1 MGQKTILIPIY
12 NGIRARNFFR
22 TDTYRE
28 LAADKNMRVVIVIP
42 PAKYDFYRKEFQDEN
57 VLFEPYELISE
68 PWFGR
73 VLYDFAFNLLDTN
86 TMRYKQ
92 WLEYLRS
99 GKRNLGRFIIKR
111 VLNRTLAPIPWT
123 KYVVRFFDRFVPLD
137 RHIVGLLDRYKP
149 DLVVIPDIVFPP
161 DRIFL
166 RAAKRKGYTVLGL
179 IRSWDNLT
187 SKGVI
192 QILPDK
198 LIVYTTTMKEEA
210 KKYAGMRE
218 ENLLVTGLPHYD
230 IFFRPPKID
239 RATFL
244 RGLGIDPTKRIILC
258 APFFDQY
265 TGSAV
270 VIIKELVRAIETGR
284 LPNDLHIIVR
294 FRPATPDIP
303 DELGVED
310 SPYVT
315 VTRPCSHYF
324 KVRNLQAPA
333 KDWEF
338 TEEDLDLLMNSLR
351 YSDVVINTI
360 STLSI
365 DAALFDKPVINVR
378 FDADPNVPPKH
389 SVNLVI
395 QHDHY
400 KAIED
405 SGGVA
410 LAWNMEELL
419 TAVSRYLRD
428 PSLDREGRKRIIYE
442 QIETLDDQAGKRVA
456 RIIKEM
462 AGVVSH

>member
-1 MGQKTILIPIY
+1 MKTIFLPIY

-22 TDTYRE
+22 SDTYKE
-28 LAADKNMRVVIVIP
+28 LAADSSVRLVIVIP
-42 PAKYDFYRKEFQDEN
+42 PAKLDFYRSEHRAAN
-57 VLFEPYELISE
+57 VIFEPYELISE

-99 GKRNLGRFIIKR
+99 GKRNLGRFVAKR
-111 VLNRTLAPIPWT
+111 VLNRVLAPIPWT
-123 KYVVRFFDRFVPLD
+123 KHIVRFFDRFVPLD
-137 RHIVGLLDRYKP
+137 PHVVGLLDCYTP
-149 DLVVIPDIVFPP
+149 DLVIVPDIVFPP

-166 RAAKRKGYTVLGL
+166 RAAKRLGYYVIGM

-198 LIVYTTTMKEEA
+198 LIVYTTTMKQEA
-210 KKYAGMRE
+210 MTYAGMRE
-218 ENLLVTGLPHYD
+218 KDLIVTGLPHYD
-230 IFFRPPKID
+230 MFFRPSKTT
-239 RATFL
+239 REVFL
-244 RGLGIDPTKRIILC
+244 KKLGIDPAKRVILC

-270 VIIKELVRAIETGR
+270 VIIKELIRAIETGR

-315 VTRPCSHYF
+315 VTRPCSRYF

-365 DAALFDKPVINVR
+365 DAAIFDKPVINVR

-405 SGGVA
+405 SGGVT
-410 LAWNMEELL
+410 LAWNMQELL
-419 TAVSRYLRD
+419 DAIDRYLKD
-428 PSLDREGRKRIIYE
+428 PSLDHEGRQRMVRE
-442 QIETLDDQAGKRVA
+442 QIGIIDDKAGKRVA
-456 RIIKEM
+456 DFIKQTIESL
-462 AGVVSH
+462 SH

>member
-1 MGQKTILIPIY
+1 MKTILIPIY

-28 LAADKNMRVVIVIP
+28 LVADKNIRLIIVIP
-42 PAKYDFYRKEFQDEN
+42 PTKLEFYRSQFPDAN
-57 VLFEPYELISE
+57 VLFESYELISE

-73 VLYDFAFNLLDTN
+73 VLYDFGFNLLNTN
-86 TMRYKQ
+86 TIRYKQ

-99 GKRNLGRFIIKR
+99 GKRNLGRFVAKR
-111 VLNRTLAPIPWT
+111 VLNRTLAPLPFT
-123 KYVVRFFDRFVPLD
+123 KHIVRFFDRFVSLD
-137 RHIVGLLDRYKP
+137 PHVVGLLARHKP
-149 DLVVIPDIVFPP
+149 DLVIIPDIVFPP

-166 RAAKRKGYTVLGL
+166 RAAKRMGFYVIGM

-187 SKGVI
+187 SKGII
-192 QILPDK
+192 QIVPDK
-198 LIVYTTTMKEEA
+198 LIVYTTTMKAEA
-210 KKYAGMRE
+210 QKYAGIPE
-218 ENLLVTGLPHYD
+218 KNLVITGLPHYD
-230 IFFRPPKID
+230 MFFRPSHIT
-239 RATFL
+239 REAFL
-244 RGLGIDPTKRIILC
+244 RKLGIDPKKRIILC

-270 VIIKELVRAIETGR
+270 VIIKELIRAIETGR
-284 LPNDLHIIVR
+284 LPKNLHIIVR
-294 FRPATPDIP
+294 FRPATPEIP
-303 DELGVED
+303 DDLGVE
-310 SPYVT
+310 SPYIT

-338 TEEDLDLLMNSLR
+338 TEEDQDLLMNSLR

-365 DAALFDKPVINVR
+365 DAALFDKPVVNVR
-378 FDADPNVPPKH
+378 FDADPNVPQKH

-405 SGGVA
+405 SGGVS
-410 LAWNMEELL
+410 LVWNMEELL
-419 TAVSRYLRD
+419 TAVDRYLKD
-428 PSLDREGRKRIIYE
+428 PSLDREGRKRIVKE
-442 QIETLDDQAGKRVA
+442 QIETLDDKAGKRVA
-456 RIIKEM
+456 DFIKQTLELL
-462 AGVVSH
+462 GTRH